1 MGVLSLGVWGLSIPA
16 ATTCQAVLPVISS
29 PAVATGIYWLLMFVT
44 GEGGGAT
51 WMPIDLPLEGS
62 CFHLPGMYLP
72 DYSMSGSHVLWEAR
86 LSSQCSQKL
95 PGKGKTQKGMGIL
108 SSRILQPEKHPLP
121 VPRVHAS

>member
-1 MGVLSLGVWGLSIPA
+1 
-16 ATTCQAVLPVISS
+16 
-29 PAVATGIYWLLMFVT
+29 
-44 GEGGGAT
+44 
-51 WMPIDLPLEGS
+51 MPIDLPLEGS
-62 CFHLPGMYLP
+62 CFHLPGMNLP

-108 SSRILQPEKHPLP
+108 SSRILQLEKHPLH